1 MKLKLVIAILAVAA
15 ASIVAIAAT
24 SASAAKTRTLTF
36 TTREEPGNFVLE
48 DLGSKSAS
56 PPDIGDVLAFTQT
69 LTSHGHPA
77 GLVHLTAIGTDHT
90 RHLTEAQGTIT
101 LAGGTIQFAGLVPQ
115 SPRFTLPILAGTG
128 TYAPDHG
135 TITISTPDRISTISI
150 HLSS

>member
-15 ASIVAIAAT
+15 ASVIAIAAN
-24 SASAAKTRTLTF
+24 SASAAQTRTLTF
-36 TTREEPGNFVLE
+36 NTQEEEGNFVLE
-48 DLGSKSAS
+48 DLGSKSAT

-69 LTSHGHPA
+69 LTSHGHRA

-115 SPRFTLPILAGTG
+115 TPRFTLPILAGTG
-128 TYAPDHG
+128 TYAHDHG
-135 TITISTPDRISTISI
+135 TITISTPNHTSALTI
-150 HLSS
+150 HLTD